1 MWPST
6 MFYEAIIH
14 LEGNIFGSRLGMGD
28 ISAPISVSADIWV
41 FDLSVSVRYGKNPPI
56 CSADMSSR
64 HVTM

>member
-6 MFYEAIIH
+6 MFYEAILH
-14 LEGNIFGSRLGMGD
+14 LGDIFGRWLGMGD